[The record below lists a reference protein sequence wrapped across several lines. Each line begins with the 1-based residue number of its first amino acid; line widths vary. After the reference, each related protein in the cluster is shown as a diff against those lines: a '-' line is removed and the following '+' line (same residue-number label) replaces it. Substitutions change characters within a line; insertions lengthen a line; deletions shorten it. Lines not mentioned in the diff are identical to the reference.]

1 MKRIII
7 TLVLIFILNTAYG
20 ILYTPVAHAVSAGLG
35 VGSAIKDIEI
45 PAGLTQKD
53 SVTLFNNSTSTPLPV
68 HLDLV
73 LWNLKVDADEIEFV
87 RAEEALNATRWF
99 DLEVTDFILEPGEAR
114 DIEYT
119 ISPPVNVSPG
129 SYFVMMRFQPTFP
142 EFYFEEEGPRFIP
155 EVGTLFFLK
164 VPFLSLD
171 GGTGYGADIVSVKLG
186 GANEL
191 SLINNIV
198 LRENAGVFDSA
209 VKTLLAR
216 IRNTGIFHFKA
227 SGQVEIKN
235 LFGFTVARAEL
246 PSKYLLPDRT
256 RPLETIILPRPDT
269 ESLSFIGRT
278 FKKLV
283 YGIRTNTYFGRYSA
297 TITLSVPGGTQ
308 VNESVN
314 FWVIP
319 WQFWLIISLI
329 FLSSAVI
336 IQRGHGRFALALK
349 VLIRKRVKNEESG
362 NK

>member
-1 MKRIII
+1 MTKVLKIALYL
-7 TLVLIFILNTAYG
+7 TLTGFLMSHI
-20 ILYTPVAHAVSAGLG
+20 PVAPASAVSAGLG

-53 SVTLFNNSTSTPLPV
+53 SITLFNNSTSTPLPV

-114 DIEYT
+114 EIKYT
-119 ISPPVNVSPG
+119 ISPPLNVSPG

-142 EFYFEEEGPRFIP
+142 EFYFEEKGPRFIP

-164 VPFLSLD
+164 IPLLSLD
-171 GGTGYGADIVSVKLG
+171 GGTGYGADIVSLEPG
-186 GANEL
+186 GADRI
-191 SLINNIV
+191 SLIDNFV
-198 LRENAGVFDSA
+198 LRANAGVFDGA

-227 SGQVEIKN
+227 SGQVEIRN
-235 LFGFTVARAEL
+235 IFGFTVAKAEL

-297 TITLSVPGGTQ
+297 VVTLSVPREAQ
-308 VNESVN
+308 IVESVN

-319 WQFWLIISLI
+319 WQFWLVLSLI
-329 FLSSAVI
+329 SIGSAI
-336 IQRGHGRFALALK
+336 IIKRGQGRLALALK
-349 VLIRKRVKNEESG
+349 VLIRRRVKNEES
-362 NK
+362 